1 VQRLA
6 VFVDA
11 ERIGVFNSAN
21 IVSGVLDSIISGI
34 SIHTEL
40 VELLARDYVL
50 ELWRAKDNKRLGF
63 VVFCVLLGAGIMAL
77 LGVWA
82 INGAKQI

>member
-6 VFVDA
+6 CFVDA
-11 ERIGVFNSAN
+11 ERTGVFNSAN
-21 IVSGVLDSIISGI
+21 IVSGVLNPISAGI
-34 SIHTEL
+34 STHTGL
-40 VELLARDYVL
+40 VELLARDSFL
-50 ELWRAKDNKRLGF
+50 DLWRAKDNKRLGF

-82 INGAKQI
+82 INGAKQG